1 MAEDN
6 NNPTTRLGDIPSKIR
21 IRTPEEIAAARQQGS
36 RSQSLIGG
44 KDSSWA
50 GSFLGN
56 VVEGAASVVASPF
69 KAMDRALA
77 AAAGTEYREDVASP
91 ISKLGKGI
99 EDVAGA
105 VASGDPT
112 RDEDFSSK
120 LGQGLGSTAGFLVP
134 GAILGAG
141 ARGAAGIGGLGAAAT
156 GVEQAEDYEGT
167 VRAAGGTIDPTK
179 QGQALFAGM
188 LPGTIEA
195 VPLVKMLGRMDDIV
209 KGGLSAAVKNTAKG
223 TVEEALQEGIQSTAQ
238 NLIASDLIKY
248 DPERNMFF
256 DTPEAAAVGGGVGFL
271 MNSVMS
277 ALGLRQ
283 RGKYNEAAIKAIDS
297 ARKEAGAVEEEQA
310 KVNPATG
317 EAIENSDIAKTHKL
331 IQRYTRLGETDPI
344 ESNRKAYQSR
354 VEELQQEL
362 RTKYFTKDA
371 ESGEYTSSAAD
382 RQEATDVLTG
392 VGVEEVE
399 QIDAAPAPFE
409 GNVDDKP
416 VQEAEPFPK
425 RMGKQYRVSE
435 VTNQKE
441 INKFNQEIAKL
452 RPEGITITAP
462 AETFPT
468 AEGIGV
474 EEVEPAIEEIN
485 LDTTPA
491 PQERPFFDDRPAN
504 TALADQLQ
512 RITEQRKRRDET
524 DAAFEARKAREI
536 DEAYRQRE
544 LQLADETQAQ
554 DIQPATTQPTAAPAT
569 KQTQEAVR
577 SPEAQT
583 SVVSE
588 GGIVTK
594 SGAGFKSEAIAKA
607 QMKRRGVDG
616 TITEYA
622 PGQFAI
628 VPKAQEIEDT
638 LQTDIERAKAAT
650 RRQAGFKTT
659 PIEGPINIRRQAG
672 LPVDLD
678 TLPPLETPTTTT
690 DELIPSLRDREGI
703 PTPNGNEVV
712 TKDTTTPVT
721 IKPRDSH
728 LDVADRLLEEVGR
741 ASDIGRYSEEDVSTE
756 QRQIK
761 KILDNPKL
769 SDKQKFTALQS
780 SLSAAIKK
788 NNSYRPTTPT
798 VKEETIP
805 AVEDEVVTAD
815 DLVTVPTDTEEFVVD
830 PIDRGSSTNGSE
842 RTVENSV
849 QTNDITT
856 KAGNPFKTSASAK
869 AQMNRMGLVG
879 SHEIA
884 EVDGGFVLRPT
895 PARSVENNPVDDEAG
910 YEPVGSDLSTGT
922 IQEVV
927 NSPVEKPEQIPLNG
941 EVYDEVIRLADA
953 MRASQN
959 PQNFTEEV
967 AEKFGSVQQFL
978 SMHSAIEAGYIVRE
992 GENSIPVTVTPA
1004 GTVETTESLE
1014 ESSSSNKLL
1023 PDEQVEAS
1031 LDEVESRLNAID
1043 VEIADLQDE
1052 LDSGYAESPSDIK
1065 KQIARLKKEQK
1076 QLESQQQNLHGEK
1089 QKISEDEIAELKAI
1103 DSEVTVF
1110 EDNGIIEPSASMDDG
1125 NVIDFK
1131 SKEHLAFKRNRQNK
1145 INRLEDLID
1154 NPDTEEDMR
1163 INAESLLRFMRKNKD
1178 MIPDIELYLHMPV
1191 RRAPNEIFLGKYAGQ
1206 VFGEY
1211 TLSGVFVKKYGKW
1224 RAKYEG
1230 YEATYRAPESLGL
1243 TQEELDNLFDWRNKK
1258 PSADLDPSKIIV
1270 KEEETDDTG
1279 VATIPRPSNEAISL
1293 VKRVVDRFVSQ
1304 MDPAFRK
1311 LTEFYVVA
1319 DPSDIPN
1326 PKIRA
1331 DYIKNWEGKG
1341 VNGLYYQGTGRYKDT
1356 ILIMAKDGRTRDQ
1369 VEWTVFHEVIG
1380 HFGFKRMFGNSW
1392 DTFLDIALKNP
1403 QLAAKAYALGR
1414 RWTKLGDK
1422 LFETKGLKD
1431 AALMEVEETLY
1442 YVPNST
1448 KNFKDQ
1454 FIKRSGPKH
1463 KVNRA
1468 AMRALMDEYIAEI
1481 AGNMSNKTFRD
1492 ASKEEISLMNRIRT
1506 WIRHLFRKAGIQST
1520 EVVTEGDILSFVS
1533 ESYTRILGTG
1543 PAAVEGIIEDVR
1555 QRKHEQF
1562 VRQHGMFYP
1571 IDKFI
1576 DETSKAAAKQLKLKN
1591 EQILKMQAA
1600 NVNNPGTNKATI
1612 SPSADLLEA
1621 RAAVEE
1627 SLELSANLG
1636 HIVSKDEG
1644 RKILKSIIA
1653 REGRLDNSAHHR
1665 RVERVSDW
1673 IRRTKVGKVMSSN
1686 GHLPFVRVLNAI
1698 ENWTKGGIEKG
1709 QLMARKYARKTRDLN
1724 DIQKKAIFDYFKTK
1738 NADVSGLPV
1747 SEEIKQLSK
1756 QNKDYIEKLGES
1768 LVVMGVLRRETWE
1781 ADRGSYLTIRY
1792 FHYLEGYYATGGKRM
1807 SFQNY
1812 LKQQK
1817 GLSKEEKAALGE
1829 IKDPS
1834 FLVPETVA
1842 TISRD
1847 VALNGMF
1854 KNIITMDEVGK
1865 LGWTLGER
1873 QFTEVDGKKM
1883 KLSDIEK
1890 KIESLTFLKDAQS
1903 DLGPLYK
1910 DEQDQQAIEAQLQLY
1925 MDARTAAKN
1934 ALRDEVRQV
1943 LAERGE
1949 TEITQDMINH
1959 VIDREYVQ
1967 VNDKRY
1973 GALHKKYIRKELYDE
1988 IIDSS
1993 QFYDKEHADFFGKA
2007 FGAGGYADRANQRWK
2022 SLKVTLNPPSWFR
2035 NGMGNLILM
2044 DIGTNTSMG
2053 KLIGMTVDEVNSW
2066 IKGNPSKYFQIAHD
2080 NGLWATTYSAAEL
2093 NLMSQQFQDAFKG
2106 HVTINTERN
2115 FMKKAWWMF
2124 DEKLSQIFEKGTE
2137 IYGNME
2143 GFFKT
2148 VALRDYIQRW
2158 EKQSGTKLDDADA
2171 NTREAVIREAVE
2183 AANNNIFDYSKVPG
2197 WMRTMRRRPFVG
2209 APFLTYTFKAFP
2221 YVMDSFA
2228 RRPQKF
2234 IKYMAMP
2241 YMMAQAFMLTQD
2253 LDDEDYDEIMRMMP
2267 SWQKEKS
2274 SIFLLP
2280 FKDNN
2285 GNFQTID
2292 FGYYLPWAPF
2302 QNMGLMA
2309 ANTFDVS
2316 NPLISSGNTAL
2327 KLGTDL
2333 GFLGGPLPQMINAVL
2348 TNKDPFSGREIVR
2361 TVGTAGDKQ
2370 NDFMRYMVD
2379 MWTPTFLTSKGVLGR
2394 TLDNL
2399 GVEPSVFN
2407 TGQRLNALGKD
2418 KETFTQSS
2426 LRGLGISVRPFDPQ
2440 LELRNKVKT
2449 YQYEKRKIETARR
2462 QIFKDRNLSPE
2473 SRASKVR
2480 EMNEQIK
2487 LLNQKHREEL
2497 YGG

>member
-1 MAEDN
+1 MADEN
-6 NNPTTRLGDIPSKIR
+6 NKPTTRLGDIPAKIR
-21 IRTPEEIAAARQQGS
+21 LKTPAEIAASKQESGP
-36 RSQSLIGG
+36 LIGG

-56 VVEGAASVVASPF
+56 VVEGTTSVLASPF
-69 KAMDRALA
+69 KAVDRALA
-77 AAAGTEYREDVASP
+77 SAAGTEYREDVASP
-91 ISKLGKGI
+91 ISKLGQGI
-99 EDVAGA
+99 EDVAA
-105 VASGDPT
+105 TVAAPDPT
-112 RDEDFSSK
+112 RAEDFSSK
-120 LGQGLGSTAGFLVP
+120 LAQGLGSTAGFLAAAP
-134 GAILGAG
+134 FGP
-141 ARGAAGIGGLGAAAT
+141 AGIAGLGAAA
-156 GVEQAEDYEGT
+156 GAMEQAEDYEST
-167 VRAAGGTIDPTK
+167 KKQQGGTIDPTK

-188 LPGTIEA
+188 FPGMLEA

-317 EAIENSDIAKTHKL
+317 EAIENSDITKTHKL

-382 RQEATDVLTG
+382 RQEATDILTG

-425 RMGKQYRVSE
+425 RMGKQYRVSK

-441 INKFNQEIAKL
+441 IDKFNQEIAKL

-485 LDTTPA
+485 LDTTTA

-504 TALADQLQ
+504 TTLADQLQ

-554 DIQPATTQPTAAPAT
+554 DIQPATTQPTAAPAME
-569 KQTQEAVR
+569 QTQEAVR

-583 SVVSE
+583 GVAPTGS
-588 GGIVTK
+588 ILTK
-594 SGAGFKSEAIAKA
+594 SGTGFKSEAIARA
-607 QMKRRGVDG
+607 QMKRQGISG
-616 TITEYA
+616 TVVEYT
-622 PGQFAI
+622 PNNFAI
-628 VPKAQEIEDT
+628 VPEEVQNGQELQGQETAEEVISRAQSI
-638 LQTDIERAKAAT
+638 
-650 RRQAGFKTT
+650 
-659 PIEGPINIRRQAG
+659 IRRQAG
-672 LPVDLD
+672 LPADLT
-678 TLPPLETPTTTT
+678 TLPPLGGTAVESDTAIT
-690 DELIPSLRDREGI
+690 ESLRNREGI
-703 PTPNGNEVV
+703 PIPNGPVNEEG
-712 TKDTTTPVT
+712 TPAAPEMDEVIT
-721 IKPRDSH
+721 GDELVSAPSDPELS
-728 LDVADRLLEEVGR
+728 DVADTSVEEVDTTGQEIVDEQ
-741 ASDIGRYSEEDVSTE
+741 SQQEE
-756 QRQIK
+756 
-761 KILDNPKL
+761 
-769 SDKQKFTALQS
+769 
-780 SLSAAIKK
+780 
-788 NNSYRPTTPT
+788 
-798 VKEETIP
+798 
-805 AVEDEVVTAD
+805 
-815 DLVTVPTDTEEFVVD
+815 
-830 PIDRGSSTNGSE
+830 
-842 RTVENSV
+842 SV
-849 QTNDITT
+849 QSNDITT
-856 KAGNPFKTSASAK
+856 RSGDLFKTNSAAR
-869 AQMNRMGLVG
+869 AQLNRRGLSDSHRVVKVG
-879 SHEIA
+879 S
-884 EVDGGFVLRPT
+884 GFVLRPIEG
-895 PARSVENNPVDDEAG
+895 VEQNPVDDNTG
-910 YEPVGSDLSTGT
+910 YTPVGRDLSSGT
-922 IQEVV
+922 VRQVI

-941 EVYDEVIRLADA
+941 EVYDEVVRLADA

-959 PQNFTEEV
+959 PQNFAEEV
-967 AEKFGSVQQFL
+967 SEKFGSVQQFL

-1089 QKISEDEIAELKAI
+1089 QKISEDEVAEIKAI
-1103 DSEVTVF
+1103 DNEVTVF
-1110 EDNGIIEPSASMDDG
+1110 EDNGIIEPSASMGDG

-1131 SKEHLAFKRNRQNK
+1131 SKEQLAFESNRQNE

-1154 NPDTEEDMR
+1154 DPNTEVGMR
-1163 INAESLLRFMRKNKD
+1163 INAESLLRFMRKNKG

-1191 RRAPNEIFLGKYAGQ
+1191 HKAPNELFLGKYAGQ

-1230 YEATYRAPESLGL
+1230 YETTYRTPESLGL

-1258 PSADLDPSKIIV
+1258 PSADLDPSKIVV
-1270 KEEETDDTG
+1270 KEEEIDDAG

-1293 VKRVVDRFVSQ
+1293 AKRVVDRFVSQ

-1326 PKIRA
+1326 PEIRA

-1356 ILIMAKDGRTRDQ
+1356 ILIMAKDGKTRDQ

-1431 AALMEVEETLY
+1431 ADLMEVEETLY

-1543 PAAVEGIIEDVR
+1543 PAAVEGVIEDVR

-1571 IDKFI
+1571 MDKFI

-1591 EQILKMQAA
+1591 EQILKMQVAD
-1600 NVNNPGTNKATI
+1600 VNNPGTNKATI

-1644 RKILKSIIA
+1644 RRILRSIIA
-1653 REGRLDNSAHHR
+1653 REGRLDNSTHQR

-1673 IRRTKVGKVMSSN
+1673 VRRTRVGKVMSSN
-1686 GHLPFVRVLNAI
+1686 GHLPFVRVLNAV
-1698 ENWTKGGIEKG
+1698 ENWAKGGIEKG
-1709 QLMARKYARKTRDLN
+1709 QLMARKYARKTKDLN
-1724 DIQKKAIFDYFKTK
+1724 DIQKKAIFDYFKIK

-1781 ADRGSYLTIRY
+1781 ADRGSYLTVRY

-1834 FLVPETVA
+1834 FLVPETIA

-1925 MDARTAAKN
+1925 MDARTTAKN

-1943 LAERGE
+1943 LTERGE
-1949 TEITQDMINH
+1949 TEITQDMINQ

-1988 IIDSS
+1988 IVDSS

-2035 NGMGNLILM
+2035 NGIGNLFLM
-2044 DIGTNTSMG
+2044 DIGTNTSIG
-2053 KLIGMTVDEVNSW
+2053 KLVGMIVDEVNSW
-2066 IKGNPSKYFQIAHD
+2066 IKGKPSKYFEIAHD

-2137 IYGNME
+2137 IYGGME

-2171 NTREAVIREAVE
+2171 NTRESVIREAVE

-2197 WMRTMRRRPFVG
+2197 WMRTMRRMPFVG

-2221 YVMDSFA
+2221 YVMESFA

-2234 IKYMAMP
+2234 IKYMALP
-2241 YMMAQAFMLTQD
+2241 YVMAQAFMVNQD
-2253 LDDEDYDEIMRMMP
+2253 LDDDDYEEIMRMLP
-2267 SWQKEKS
+2267 KWQKEKS
-2274 SIFLLP
+2274 SIYLLP
-2280 FKDNN
+2280 WKDSN

-2302 QNMGLMA
+2302 QNLSLMA
-2309 ANTFDVS
+2309 ANTFDMQ
-2316 NPLISSGNTAL
+2316 NPLLSTGNVAL
-2327 KLGTDL
+2327 NLGTDL
-2333 GFLGGPLPQMINAVL
+2333 GFLGGPLPQMISAAI

-2361 TVGTAGDKQ
+2361 TAGTTLDKQ

-2407 TGQRLNALGKD
+2407 TGQQLNALGKD
-2418 KETFTQSS
+2418 KETFAQSS
-2426 LRGLGISVRPFDPQ
+2426 LRGLGISVRPVDPQ
-2440 LELRNKVKT
+2440 LELRNKVKA
-2449 YQYEKRKIETARR
+2449 YQYEKRKLETARR

-2473 SRASKVR
+2473 SRAAKVR

-2487 LLNQKHREEL
+2487 LLNKKHREEL
-2497 YGG
+2497 YGE

>member
-105 VASGDPT
+105 VASGDPE
-112 RDEDFSSK
+112 RAEDFSSK

-141 ARGAAGIGGLGAAAT
+141 ARGAAGIAALGGAAT

-382 RQEATDVLTG
+382 RQEATDVLTSM
-392 VGVEEVE
+392 GVEEVE
-399 QIDAAPAPFE
+399 QVEAAPAPFK
-409 GNVDDKP
+409 GDVD
-416 VQEAEPFPK
+416 VAEAEPFPTTE
-425 RMGKQYRVSE
+425 GIRVNKDI
-435 VTNQKE
+435 TNPQRLA
-441 INKFNQEIAKL
+441 KFNRDLERL
-452 RPEGITITAP
+452 YPTEEITITGLEEA
-462 AETFPT
+462 FPT
-468 AEGIGV
+468 AEGISV
-474 EEVEPAIEEIN
+474 EEINPIIEEID
-485 LDTTPA
+485 LGTTTTPS
-491 PQERPFFDDRPAN
+491 EKTYFEDRPRN
-504 TALADQLQ
+504 LALADQLQ
-512 RITEQRKRRDET
+512 RIKEQGKRRDET
-524 DAAFEARKAREI
+524 DAAFEARKEAEI
-536 DEAYRQRE
+536 TEAYRQRE
-544 LQLADETQAQ
+544 LQLAEQGPTFETKEE
-554 DIQPATTQPTAAPAT
+554 DIQPATTQSTNASAT
-569 KQTQEAVR
+569 EQAQEAVLD
-577 SPEAQT
+577 SETQT
-583 SVVSE
+583 
-588 GGIVTK
+588 GIVPKQGIITK
-594 SGAGFKSEAIAKA
+594 SGTGFKSEAIAKA
-607 QMKRRGVDG
+607 SMKRQGIDG
-616 TITEYA
+616 TVIEYA
-622 PGQFAI
+622 SGQFAI
-628 VPKAQEIEDT
+628 VPNVEDT
-638 LQTDIERAKAAT
+638 LQADIEMAKAAT
-650 RRQAGFKTT
+650 RRQAGIDIA
-659 PIEGPINIRRQAG
+659 PVEGPVDLRRQAG
-672 LPVDLD
+672 LPEDLN
-678 TLPPLETPTTTT
+678 TLPSSEITAST

-703 PTPNGNEVV
+703 PTPNGPVNEDG
-712 TKDTTTPVT
+712 KPEN
-721 IKPRDSH
+721 IKPIKRTETSVDPVARD
-728 LDVADRLLEEVGR
+728 
-741 ASDIGRYSEEDVSTE
+741 
-756 QRQIK
+756 
-761 KILDNPKL
+761 
-769 SDKQKFTALQS
+769 
-780 SLSAAIKK
+780 AAIKETSRTK
-788 NNSYRPTTPT
+788 N
-798 VKEETIP
+798 
-805 AVEDEVVTAD
+805 
-815 DLVTVPTDTEEFVVD
+815 D
-830 PIDRGSSTNGSE
+830 P
-842 RTVENSV
+842 V
-849 QTNDITT
+849 QLRDITT
-856 KAGNPFKTSASAK
+856 KAGHPFKTATIAK
-869 AQMNRMGLVG
+869 AQLNRRKLAN
-879 SHEIA
+879 SHDIIS
-884 EVDGGFVLRPT
+884 VDGGFVLRPKAQAT
-895 PARSVENNPVDDEAG
+895 NTINDVVDDEAG
-910 YEPVGSDLSTGT
+910 YEASGKELSSGT
-922 IQEVV
+922 VEGVV
-927 NSPVEKPEQIPLNG
+927 TAPVEKQEQIPLDP
-941 EVYDEVIRLADA
+941 EVYDEVVRLAEA
-953 MRASQN
+953 MKTSEN
-959 PQNFTEEV
+959 PQRFV
-967 AEKFGSVQQFL
+967 PAIEKEFETVKQFL
-978 SMHSAIEAGYIVRE
+978 AIHSGIEAGYIVRK
-992 GENSIPVTVTPA
+992 GENTTEVVATPA
-1004 GTVETTESLE
+1004 GTVETNE
-1014 ESSSSNKLL
+1014 ETIKNPAETVKMPS
-1023 PDEQVEAS
+1023 EAVDGG
-1031 LDEVESRLNAID
+1031 LDEVERRLSEID
-1043 VEIADLQDE
+1043 ISIQDLQDE
-1052 LDSGYAESPSDIK
+1052 IDSGYAESVSDLT
-1065 KQIARLKKEQK
+1065 KQIARLKLEQK
-1076 QLESQQQNLHGEK
+1076 DLEKQQQGLYGEK
-1089 QKISEDEIAELKAI
+1089 QSISKREEDELVEL
-1103 DSEVTVF
+1103 
-1110 EDNGIIEPSASMDDG
+1110 NGATIVD
-1125 NVIDFK
+1125 
-1131 SKEHLAFKRNRQNK
+1131 
-1145 INRLEDLID
+1145 
-1154 NPDTEEDMR
+1154 
-1163 INAESLLRFMRKNKD
+1163 ESLDDITPEAKAQTEAR
-1178 MIPDIELYLHMPV
+1178 PDEVNTTKARPDEV
-1191 RRAPNEIFLGKYAGQ
+1191 NA
-1206 VFGEY
+1206 
-1211 TLSGVFVKKYGKW
+1211 VKK
-1224 RAKYEG
+1224 
-1230 YEATYRAPESLGL
+1230 
-1243 TQEELDNLFDWRNKK
+1243 
-1258 PSADLDPSKIIV
+1258 
-1270 KEEETDDTG
+1270 
-1279 VATIPRPSNEAISL
+1279 
-1293 VKRVVDRFVSQ
+1293 VVNMFKSQ
-1304 MDPAFRK
+1304 MDKERMSD
-1311 LTEFYVVA
+1311 LDITVVTNIN
-1319 DPSDIPN
+1319 DIP
-1326 PKIRA
+1326 KELLG
-1331 DYIKNWEGKG
+1331 DYQTNWEGKLI
-1341 VNGLYYQGTGRYKDT
+1341 NGLHYPKREIGGKAN
-1356 ILIMAKDGRTRDQ
+1356 ILIFPRAGRTREDA
-1369 VEWTVFHEVIG
+1369 EWTIYHETVG
-1380 HFGFKRMFGNSW
+1380 HYGFKKIFGNAW
-1392 DTFLDIALKNP
+1392 NRYLDILLENPELASKAFALSK
-1403 QLAAKAYALGR
+1403 
-1414 RWTKLGDK
+1414 RWSFYKDK
-1422 LFETKGLKD
+1422 LKPIDQTSENAVKFKPRHEYVFDDTLNATDRFAPWKGKD
-1431 AALMEVEETLY
+1431 MYLAI
-1442 YVPNST
+1442 NRST
-1448 KNFKDQ
+1448 
-1454 FIKRSGPKH
+1454 
-1463 KVNRA
+1463 
-1468 AMRALMDEYIAEI
+1468 MRALMEEYLAEI
-1481 AGNMSNKTFRD
+1481 AGNMSRKTFRD
-1492 ASKEEISLMNRIRT
+1492 ATKQERSLINRIKA
-1506 WIRHLFRKAGIQST
+1506 WIKHTLRKAGFGNIVGKISDG
-1520 EVVTEGDILSFVS
+1520 EVIAMIGESYARIKGEAPAFETPGIVNRYKEELGKYPNQLNPDQKIKVS
-1533 ESYTRILGTG
+1533 EIVDQIGRD
-1543 PAAVEGIIEDVR
+1543 AA
-1555 QRKHEQF
+1555 
-1562 VRQHGMFYP
+1562 
-1571 IDKFI
+1571 
-1576 DETSKAAAKQLKLKN
+1576 
-1591 EQILKMQAA
+1591 EQIERINRLNGMAHPVAEVSEDGKT
-1600 NVNNPGTNKATI
+1600 V
-1612 SPSADLLEA
+1612 SPSAALIEA
-1621 RAAVEE
+1621 QVAMNEAIDQAV
-1627 SLELSANLG
+1627 NLG

-2221 YVMDSFA
+2221 YVMESFA

-2234 IKYMAMP
+2234 IKYMALP
-2241 YMMAQAFMLTQD
+2241 YVMAQAFMANQD
-2253 LDDEDYDEIMRMMP
+2253 LDDDDYEEIMRMLP
-2267 SWQKEKS
+2267 KWQKEKS
-2274 SIFLLP
+2274 SIYLLP
-2280 FKDNN
+2280 WKDSN

-2302 QNMGLMA
+2302 QNLSLMA
-2309 ANTFDVS
+2309 ANTFDMQ
-2316 NPLISSGNTAL
+2316 NPLLSTGNVAL
-2327 KLGTDL
+2327 NLGTDL
-2333 GFLGGPLPQMINAVL
+2333 GFLGGPLPQMISAAI

-2361 TVGTAGDKQ
+2361 TAGTTLDKQ

-2407 TGQRLNALGKD
+2407 TGQQLNALGKD
-2418 KETFTQSS
+2418 KETFAQSS
-2426 LRGLGISVRPFDPQ
+2426 LRGLGVSVRPVDPQ
-2440 LELRNKVKT
+2440 LELRNKVKA
-2449 YQYEKRKIETARR
+2449 YQYEKRKLETARR

-2497 YGG
+2497 YGE

>member
-50 GSFLGN
+50 GSFLSN

-283 RGKYNEAAIKAIDS
+283 RGKFTEASIKALDS
-297 ARKEAGAVEEEQA
+297 ARKEAGAIEEEQA

-331 IQRYTRLGETDPI
+331 IQRYNRLGETDPI
-344 ESNRKAYQSR
+344 ESNRKAYQKR

-392 VGVEEVE
+392 IGVEEVE
-399 QIDAAPAPFE
+399 QIDAATAPFE

-435 VTNQKE
+435 ITNQKE
-441 INKFNQEIAKL
+441 IDKFNQEIAKL
-452 RPEGITITAP
+452 RPEEITITAP

-474 EEVEPAIEEIN
+474 EEVEPTIEEIN

-524 DAAFEARKAREI
+524 DAVFEARKAREI

-569 KQTQEAVR
+569 EQTQEAVR

-583 SVVSE
+583 SVVPE

-607 QMKRRGVDG
+607 QMKRLGVDG

-650 RRQAGFKTT
+650 RRQAGIETT
-659 PIEGPINIRRQAG
+659 PTEGPVDLRRQAG

-678 TLPPLETPTTTT
+678 TLPPLETPTTT

-761 KILDNPKL
+761 KVLDNPKL

-780 SLSAAIKK
+780 SLSAAIRK

-798 VKEETIP
+798 VEEETIP

-849 QTNDITT
+849 QTDDITT

-879 SHEIA
+879 SHKIA

-959 PQNFTEEV
+959 PQNFAEEV

-978 SMHSAIEAGYIVRE
+978 SMHSAIEAGYIVRK
-992 GENSIPVTVTPA
+992 GENTTEVVATPA
-1004 GTVETTESLE
+1004 GTVETNE
-1014 ESSSSNKLL
+1014 ETIKNPAETVKMPS
-1023 PDEQVEAS
+1023 EAVDGG
-1031 LDEVESRLNAID
+1031 LDEVERRLSEID
-1043 VEIADLQDE
+1043 ISIQDLQDE
-1052 LDSGYAESPSDIK
+1052 IDSGYAESVSDLT
-1065 KQIARLKKEQK
+1065 KQIARLKLEQK
-1076 QLESQQQNLHGEK
+1076 DLEKQQQGLYGEK
-1089 QKISEDEIAELKAI
+1089 QSISKREEDELVEL
-1103 DSEVTVF
+1103 
-1110 EDNGIIEPSASMDDG
+1110 NGATIVD
-1125 NVIDFK
+1125 
-1131 SKEHLAFKRNRQNK
+1131 
-1145 INRLEDLID
+1145 
-1154 NPDTEEDMR
+1154 
-1163 INAESLLRFMRKNKD
+1163 ESLDDITPEAKAQTEAR
-1178 MIPDIELYLHMPV
+1178 PDEVNTTKARPDEV
-1191 RRAPNEIFLGKYAGQ
+1191 NA
-1206 VFGEY
+1206 
-1211 TLSGVFVKKYGKW
+1211 VKK
-1224 RAKYEG
+1224 
-1230 YEATYRAPESLGL
+1230 
-1243 TQEELDNLFDWRNKK
+1243 
-1258 PSADLDPSKIIV
+1258 
-1270 KEEETDDTG
+1270 
-1279 VATIPRPSNEAISL
+1279 
-1293 VKRVVDRFVSQ
+1293 VVNMFKSQ
-1304 MDPAFRK
+1304 MDKERMSD
-1311 LTEFYVVA
+1311 LDITVVTNIN
-1319 DPSDIPN
+1319 DIP
-1326 PKIRA
+1326 KELLG
-1331 DYIKNWEGKG
+1331 DYQTNWEGKLI
-1341 VNGLYYQGTGRYKDT
+1341 NGLHYPK
-1356 ILIMAKDGRTRDQ
+1356 RD
-1369 VEWTVFHEVIG
+1369 
-1380 HFGFKRMFGNSW
+1380 
-1392 DTFLDIALKNP
+1392 
-1403 QLAAKAYALGR
+1403 
-1414 RWTKLGDK
+1414 RW
-1422 LFETKGLKD
+1422 
-1431 AALMEVEETLY
+1431 
-1442 YVPNST
+1442 
-1448 KNFKDQ
+1448 
-1454 FIKRSGPKH
+1454 
-1463 KVNRA
+1463 
-1468 AMRALMDEYIAEI
+1468 
-1481 AGNMSNKTFRD
+1481 
-1492 ASKEEISLMNRIRT
+1492 
-1506 WIRHLFRKAGIQST
+1506 
-1520 EVVTEGDILSFVS
+1520 
-1533 ESYTRILGTG
+1533 
-1543 PAAVEGIIEDVR
+1543 
-1555 QRKHEQF
+1555 
-1562 VRQHGMFYP
+1562 
-1571 IDKFI
+1571 
-1576 DETSKAAAKQLKLKN
+1576 
-1591 EQILKMQAA
+1591 
-1600 NVNNPGTNKATI
+1600 
-1612 SPSADLLEA
+1612 
-1621 RAAVEE
+1621 
-1627 SLELSANLG
+1627 
-1636 HIVSKDEG
+1636 
-1644 RKILKSIIA
+1644 
-1653 REGRLDNSAHHR
+1653 
-1665 RVERVSDW
+1665 
-1673 IRRTKVGKVMSSN
+1673 
-1686 GHLPFVRVLNAI
+1686 
-1698 ENWTKGGIEKG
+1698 
-1709 QLMARKYARKTRDLN
+1709 
-1724 DIQKKAIFDYFKTK
+1724 
-1738 NADVSGLPV
+1738 
-1747 SEEIKQLSK
+1747 
-1756 QNKDYIEKLGES
+1756 
-1768 LVVMGVLRRETWE
+1768 
-1781 ADRGSYLTIRY
+1781 
-1792 FHYLEGYYATGGKRM
+1792 
-1807 SFQNY
+1807 
-1812 LKQQK
+1812 
-1817 GLSKEEKAALGE
+1817 
-1829 IKDPS
+1829 
-1834 FLVPETVA
+1834 
-1842 TISRD
+1842 
-1847 VALNGMF
+1847 
-1854 KNIITMDEVGK
+1854 
-1865 LGWTLGER
+1865 
-1873 QFTEVDGKKM
+1873 
-1883 KLSDIEK
+1883 
-1890 KIESLTFLKDAQS
+1890 
-1903 DLGPLYK
+1903 
-1910 DEQDQQAIEAQLQLY
+1910 
-1925 MDARTAAKN
+1925 
-1934 ALRDEVRQV
+1934 
-1943 LAERGE
+1943 
-1949 TEITQDMINH
+1949 
-1959 VIDREYVQ
+1959 
-1967 VNDKRY
+1967 
-1973 GALHKKYIRKELYDE
+1973 
-1988 IIDSS
+1988 
-1993 QFYDKEHADFFGKA
+1993 
-2007 FGAGGYADRANQRWK
+2007 
-2022 SLKVTLNPPSWFR
+2022 
-2035 NGMGNLILM
+2035 
-2044 DIGTNTSMG
+2044 
-2053 KLIGMTVDEVNSW
+2053 
-2066 IKGNPSKYFQIAHD
+2066 
-2080 NGLWATTYSAAEL
+2080 
-2093 NLMSQQFQDAFKG
+2093 
-2106 HVTINTERN
+2106 
-2115 FMKKAWWMF
+2115 
-2124 DEKLSQIFEKGTE
+2124 
-2137 IYGNME
+2137 
-2143 GFFKT
+2143 
-2148 VALRDYIQRW
+2148 
-2158 EKQSGTKLDDADA
+2158 
-2171 NTREAVIREAVE
+2171 
-2183 AANNNIFDYSKVPG
+2183 
-2197 WMRTMRRRPFVG
+2197 
-2209 APFLTYTFKAFP
+2209 
-2221 YVMDSFA
+2221 
-2228 RRPQKF
+2228 
-2234 IKYMAMP
+2234 
-2241 YMMAQAFMLTQD
+2241 
-2253 LDDEDYDEIMRMMP
+2253 
-2267 SWQKEKS
+2267 
-2274 SIFLLP
+2274 
-2280 FKDNN
+2280 
-2285 GNFQTID
+2285 
-2292 FGYYLPWAPF
+2292 
-2302 QNMGLMA
+2302 
-2309 ANTFDVS
+2309 
-2316 NPLISSGNTAL
+2316 
-2327 KLGTDL
+2327 
-2333 GFLGGPLPQMINAVL
+2333 
-2348 TNKDPFSGREIVR
+2348 
-2361 TVGTAGDKQ
+2361 
-2370 NDFMRYMVD
+2370 
-2379 MWTPTFLTSKGVLGR
+2379 
-2394 TLDNL
+2394 
-2399 GVEPSVFN
+2399 
-2407 TGQRLNALGKD
+2407 
-2418 KETFTQSS
+2418 
-2426 LRGLGISVRPFDPQ
+2426 
-2440 LELRNKVKT
+2440 
-2449 YQYEKRKIETARR
+2449 
-2462 QIFKDRNLSPE
+2462 
-2473 SRASKVR
+2473 
-2480 EMNEQIK
+2480 
-2487 LLNQKHREEL
+2487 
-2497 YGG
+2497 